1 MARPTAAMLVIG
13 DEILAGRTREGN
25 MHHLAGVLSARGMA
39 LIEARIVPDERE
51 AIVEAVRAL
60 SARADHLFTSGGIG
74 PTHDDITADAV
85 AAAFGVAIGV
95 REDARARL
103 AAHYRARDEALN
115 AARLRMARIPEG
127 AVLIDNAVS
136 AAPGFSLGNVHVM
149 AGVPRVFEAML
160 EGLLGRLPEAAP
172 MASRS
177 VVVRRGEG
185 EIAGPLAAL
194 AEAFPE
200 LQIGSYPFFESSG
213 AGAKLVVSGEDPA
226 RVELAVRRLAALF
239 PEAFR

>member
-51 AIVEAVRAL
+51 AIVEALRAL

-160 EGLLGRLPEAAP
+160 EGLLERLPEAAP

-213 AGAKLVVSGEDPA
+213 PGAKLVVSGEDPA